1 MSCRDRFSD
10 PGGADKAPATLGH
23 GLRVMKRKLSGAEAM
38 GWRIRSC
45 DPAAA

>member
-10 PGGADKAPATLGH
+10 SGGADNATAPLGH
-23 GLRVMKRKLSGAEAM
+23 GVRVMKRKLSGAEAM